1 MTLTA
6 TGKVNIAN
14 FKFDTNT
21 IHNTLAQPL
30 KLSKTGNQGYIHFDS
45 AGGIVLPS
53 GSSAQRPA
61 GVIGQ
66 TRFNTVL
73 AYLETYDGTQWA
85 NIAGAGG
92 GITEAYMEE
101 LVNIYTIALA

>member
-1 MTLTA
+1 MCIRDSN
-6 TGKVNIAN
+6 KIAQA
-14 FKFDTNT
+14 FK
-21 IHNTLAQPL
+21 I
-30 KLSKTGNQGYIHFDS
+30 SKTGNQGYIHFDTT
-45 AGGIVLPS
+45 GGIVMPS
-53 GSSAQRPA
+53 GSTAQRPA

-66 TRFNTVL
+66 TRFNTQL
-73 AYLETYDGTQWA
+73 AYLETYDGSQWA